1 MTASISNSAAH
12 GGYASRRKAVVIGD
26 GACGKTCLLHV
37 FRVGEFPQDN
47 RYIPTIFDTWV
58 ADMEVDGRPVE
69 LALWDTAGQEEFDRL
84 RFLCYPDANVI
95 IICFSIDSPDS
106 LINVCEKWHVEAQQ
120 NAPRAPII
128 LVGLKLD
135 LRNDQAVISELAN
148 YGQRPVTVEEGER
161 VAKSIGAVS
170 YIECSSI
177 LNINVIDVFM
187 IAARHSLRGE
197 KQRPGHGSAAD
208 GKSSCCVVL

>member
-1 MTASISNSAAH
+1 MTAGMTEDGAQDT
-12 GGYASRRKAVVIGD
+12 YALRRKAVVIGD

-37 FRVGEFPQDN
+37 FRMGEFPHDN

-58 ADMEVDGRPVE
+58 ADMEVEGVPVE

-84 RFLCYPDANVI
+84 RLLCYPDANVI

-106 LINVCEKWHVEAQQ
+106 LLNVLEKWHVEAEQ
-120 NAPRAPII
+120 NSPRTPII

-135 LRNDQAVISELAN
+135 LRNDQSVINELAA
-148 YGQRPVTVEEGER
+148 YGQKPVSTQEGQH
-161 VAKSIGAVS
+161 VAREIGAVH

-177 LNINVIDVFM
+177 LNRNVLQVFE
-187 IAARHSLRGE
+187 IVAKYSI
-197 KQRPGHGSAAD
+197 KNSRPRQPNLGSTTW
-208 GKSSCCVVL
+208 SCCALL